1 MVRSRRLI
9 DRPAVALGA
18 LLQVMLLVGC
28 AHPIGGSPLALAR
41 VDAAVAGATVAHR
54 PGPVQGDA
62 AAAAAAEVSG
72 ILADIEDFWV
82 AQLGDA
88 ATPLKSGY
96 TMVDTADPSADS
108 GGTTG
113 ACSISLDG
121 LRGNAFYCPANDSI
135 VIDAAALVP
144 VLRHDYGVG
153 GLAVSLAHEY
163 GHAIQ
168 ARVGPTQQQRDSDPG
183 RYPQILLEAQADC
196 AAGAFVRWVV
206 DGHSGRLRL
215 PAGLLGSAVAPLVDF
230 RDPTSELPTE
240 QSAHGLSLDR
250 LRFAMLGMRQGTTAC
265 SAMTMSGLRLTLG
278 RAGTRTDSA
287 PRFADLAT
295 VTTEAEH
302 SVTRFTGTDD
312 VGIADP
318 ADLTAAAPFGQF
330 AQAAATVLATGRSGY
345 PDPSGA
351 ACFTGAWAAAVF
363 AKVPAG
369 GLGSWPGDA
378 DEALD
383 LIRHRPGADWD
394 DIAGFVD
401 GFDRGRAACH

>member
-1 MVRSRRLI
+1 MIGWLTG
-9 DRPAVALGA
+9 RPAAPLGA
-18 LLQVMLLVGC
+18 LLLTALLVGC

-41 VDAAVAGATVAHR
+41 VDAAVAGVTVAHR

-62 AAAAAAEVSG
+62 AAEVSG
-72 ILADIEDFWV
+72 ILADVEDFWA
-82 AQLGDA
+82 AQLGAA

-108 GGTTG
+108 GGTG
-113 ACSISLDG
+113 ACSMSLDG
-121 LRGNAFYCPANDSI
+121 LRGNAFYCSANDSI

-153 GLAVSLAHEY
+153 GLAASLAHEY

-168 ARVGPTQQQRDSDPG
+168 TRIGPTQQQRDADPG

-196 AAGAFVRWVV
+196 AAGAFLRWAV
-206 DGHSGRLRL
+206 DGRSRRLHL
-215 PAGLLGSAVAPLVDF
+215 PVALLGSAVAPLVDF
-230 RDPTSELPTE
+230 RDPTDEPPTE

-250 LRFAMLGMRQGTTAC
+250 LRFAMLGMRQGSTAC
-265 SAMTMSGLRLTLG
+265 STMTMTGLRLTLG
-278 RAGTRTDSA
+278 RAGTRSA
-287 PRFADLAT
+287 DVPRFAGPAD
-295 VTTEAEH
+295 VTSAAEL
-302 SVTRFTGTDD
+302 SVTRFTGSDD

-318 ADLTAAAPFGQF
+318 ADLTAAAPYGQF

-351 ACFTGAWAAAVF
+351 ACFTGAWTAAVF
-363 AKVPAG
+363 GKATAG

-394 DIAGFVD
+394 DIAGFAD